1 MSTRRRWGDVD
12 RRWVFLLMGLAVLIP
27 LIIKPIFPEHATPIV
42 QDVFDLMEALPA
54 GSRVLMPFDY
64 GPSTAPEV
72 DPMARAMTRHALTK
86 DHRVYIMALWPEGQ
100 AQAMQV
106 IEDVIQG
113 EFPGKEEGVDWVHLG
128 YKAGNQGLINL
139 MLLDLRKMYTTDAAG
154 RAIDAIPAMEGVHSL
169 KDFAFIAN
177 FSAGFPGSK
186 EWVQFAGDPG
196 EIPVAS
202 GTTAVQAPLLY
213 PYYPNQLVGLLGGLK
228 GAAEYEA
235 ALSERYPH
243 LAARSRQAT
252 VLMGPQAVAHLVI
265 ILFVIVG
272 NITYFT
278 GKRSGARGRRA

>member
-1 MSTRRRWGDVD
+1 VSAQPKWGDLD
-12 RRWVFLLMGLAVLIP
+12 RRYIFLLMGLAVLIP
-27 LIIKPIFPEHATPIV
+27 LIVRPLFPEHATPIV
-42 QDVFDLMEALPA
+42 QDVFDMMESLPA

-72 DPMARAMTRHALTK
+72 DPMARAMVRHAFVK
-86 DHRVYIMALWPEGQ
+86 NHKIYIMALWPEGQ
-100 AQAMQV
+100 AQALQV
-106 IEDVIQG
+106 IEEVIEA
-113 EFPGKEEGVDWVHLG
+113 EFPDKQEGVDWVHLG
-128 YKAGNQGLINL
+128 FKAGGQGLINL

-154 RAIDAIPAMEGVHSL
+154 RAIGEIPAMEGVYNL

-213 PYYPNQLVGLLGGLK
+213 PYYPGQMVGLLGGLK

-235 ALSERYPH
+235 ALSKQYPE
-243 LAARSRQAT
+243 LAARSRKAT
-252 VLMGPQAVAHLVI
+252 MLMGPQAVAHLVI
-265 ILFVIVG
+265 MLLVIVG
-272 NITYFT
+272 NISYAV
-278 GKRSGARGRRA
+278 SRGREARELGR